1 VGEGYIVVLLVLVTA
16 VTLTREMLQV
26 ITVVDNVSF

>member
-1 VGEGYIVVLLVLVTA
+1 MGEGYIVVLLVLVTA